1 MRKVIVSNIMSDD
14 GYYDGPER
22 NVIFLNMD
30 EAFDASR
37 TTWTGLLAN
46 GLVDELHLTVSPAA
60 IGDGRR
66 SSRCR

>member
-14 GYYDGPER
+14 GY
-22 NVIFLNMD
+22 MD

-46 GLVDELHLTVSPAA
+46 GLVDELHLMVSPAA
-60 IGDGRR
+60 IGTGRR

>member
-14 GYYDGPER
+14 GYYEGPRTQRHGSEHGR
-22 NVIFLNMD
+22 G
-30 EAFDASR
+30 FDASR
-37 TTWTGLLAN
+37 TTWNGLLAN

-60 IGDGRR
+60 IGAGRR

>member
-1 MRKVIVSNIMSDD
+1 MRKVIVSNIMPDD
-14 GYYDGPER
+14 GYYDG
-22 NVIFLNMD
+22 

-46 GLVDELHLTVSPAA
+46 GLVDELHLMVSPAA
-60 IGDGRR
+60 IGTGRR

>member
-14 GYYDGPER
+14 GYYDGPGR
-22 NVIFLNMD
+22 NVMVLNMD

-46 GLVDELHLTVSPAA
+46 GLVDELHLMVSPAA
-60 IGDGRR
+60 IGAGRR

>member
-14 GYYDGPER
+14 GYYDGPGR
-22 NVIFLNMD
+22 NVMVLNMD

-37 TTWTGLLAN
+37 TTWNGLLAN
-46 GLVDELHLTVSPAA
+46 GLVDELHLTVIPAA
-60 IGDGRR
+60 IGDGCR